1 MADLFVSYSREDKA
15 RAAEVVRLLEDYGWD
30 VFWDQETRAGELW
43 PKVLEEELGKARCLV
58 ALWTTT
64 SIASRWV
71 RIEAYE
77 ALQSE
82 KLVPVLLD
90 KVRPPLEF
98 RQTQTFDLTGWNGD
112 REDARLAHLL
122 ADLTALAKAPSSR
135 GASRRPHIVVPT
147 TLRRDMP
154 AATLPNAVSAASGEP
169 DAQPATI
176 VPRPPADHGAASS
189 SQVSLSRTGSSR
201 GRDAR
206 ARRHCRSR
214 CRSVADQRGRFLPG
228 ADSGRADEVCAD
240 DTGGTLDQRGSAGV
254 CSCAVT
260 VRRAATRHYDNYG
273 RCGYVAAAAGLQT
286 CSQTAAAKVAV
297 VSVPGDRRK
306 VSTDRPDNGDRAR
319 PSSQQGVP
327 IMKASMI
334 AIGSLTQASRSLR
347 ITLLI
352 ASFTFL
358 AGGCSTLPTTAPA
371 PTAVSAP
378 APAPAAPPPAAPAP
392 VAAPV
397 APAPPPVLP
406 LEDALLAAA
415 NNLFSSASRR
425 SLRRRRKGWS

>member
-15 RAAEVVRLLEDYGWD
+15 RAEEVVRLLEDYGWD

-122 ADLTALAKAPSSR
+122 ADLTALAKAPGSQ

-201 GRDAR
+201 GVMLGLGVTAAVAAVAWLISAVDFSPEPTPAEPTKSLC
-206 ARRHCRSR
+206 RRHRWHPRPAWQRRRLLLRSHRPPCRHPPLR
-214 CRSVADQRGRFLPG
+214 QL
-228 ADSGRADEVCAD
+228 
-240 DTGGTLDQRGSAGV
+240 
-254 CSCAVT
+254 
-260 VRRAATRHYDNYG
+260 
-273 RCGYVAAAAGLQT
+273 
-286 CSQTAAAKVAV
+286 
-297 VSVPGDRRK
+297 
-306 VSTDRPDNGDRAR
+306 
-319 PSSQQGVP
+319 
-327 IMKASMI
+327 
-334 AIGSLTQASRSLR
+334 RSLR
-347 ITLLI
+347 VR
-352 ASFTFL
+352 
-358 AGGCSTLPTTAPA
+358 C
-371 PTAVSAP
+371 
-378 APAPAAPPPAAPAP
+378 
-392 VAAPV
+392 
-397 APAPPPVLP
+397 
-406 LEDALLAAA
+406 
-415 NNLFSSASRR
+415 
-425 SLRRRRKGWS
+425 RRRRSPNLQPNSRRKSCGRLVAWRSKKSFNRPAR

>member
-15 RAAEVVRLLEDYGWD
+15 RAEEVVRLLEDYGWD

-43 PKVLEEELGKARCLV
+43 PKVLEEELGNARCLV

-154 AATLPNAVSAASGEP
+154 AATLPNAVSA
-169 DAQPATI
+169 
-176 VPRPPADHGAASS
+176 
-189 SQVSLSRTGSSR
+189 SRF
-201 GRDAR
+201 
-206 ARRHCRSR
+206 
-214 CRSVADQRGRFLPG
+214 V
-228 ADSGRADEVCAD
+228 
-240 DTGGTLDQRGSAGV
+240 
-254 CSCAVT
+254 
-260 VRRAATRHYDNYG
+260 
-273 RCGYVAAAAGLQT
+273 
-286 CSQTAAAKVAV
+286 
-297 VSVPGDRRK
+297 
-306 VSTDRPDNGDRAR
+306 
-319 PSSQQGVP
+319 
-327 IMKASMI
+327 
-334 AIGSLTQASRSLR
+334 
-347 ITLLI
+347 
-352 ASFTFL
+352 
-358 AGGCSTLPTTAPA
+358 
-371 PTAVSAP
+371 
-378 APAPAAPPPAAPAP
+378 
-392 VAAPV
+392 
-397 APAPPPVLP
+397 
-406 LEDALLAAA
+406 
-415 NNLFSSASRR
+415 
-425 SLRRRRKGWS
+425 